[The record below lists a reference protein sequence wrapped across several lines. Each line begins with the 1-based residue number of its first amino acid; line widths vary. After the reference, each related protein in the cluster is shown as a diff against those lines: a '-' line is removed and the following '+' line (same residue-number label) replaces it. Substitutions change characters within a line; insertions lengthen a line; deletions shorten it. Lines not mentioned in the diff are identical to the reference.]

1 MQDRKITDQKGLNKR
16 WNRSKS
22 RRGCYLA
29 RHFPGMHF
37 SWLLVSLKTSYVRSF
52 AVGVCVCLSDR
63 YKVFVDL
70 LDMST
75 YVVPR
80 QYTPQLTQRV
90 RRNLSVAAIGQ
101 QPPDE
106 LPFDDDDDDD
116 LTSSSNLAKLL
127 IY

>member
-1 MQDRKITDQKGLNKR
+1 MDPVEKPPRLLFGP
-16 WNRSKS
+16 SFS
-22 RRGCYLA
+22 R
-29 RHFPGMHF
+29 HPF
-37 SWLLVSLKTSYVRSF
+37 SVAAGFSLKTSYVRSF

-63 YKVFVDL
+63 YKMFVDL

-80 QYTPQLTQRV
+80 QCTPQLTQRV